1 MLVSVNLWDR
11 VRGLLRSNDELA
23 QADRHWAAQDVGADV
38 IGACCDRSRVTLR
51 GTIDVLTV
59 RPRQDTPWLEAELS
73 DGTGRVTLI
82 WMGRHDIPGIE
93 AGRELVVRGRIS
105 VADGVRRLYNPAYE
119 LL

>member
-1 MLVSVNLWDR
+1 MSWLDR

-23 QADRHWAAQDVGADV
+23 SADLHRLAEDLGADA
-38 IGACCDRSRVTLR
+38 IATCTDRSRVTLR

-59 RPRQDTPWLEAELS
+59 RPREDTPWLEAELS

-82 WMGRHDIPGIE
+82 WMGRHEIPGIE
-93 AGRELVVRGRIS
+93 AGRELLVTGRIS
-105 VADGVRRLYNPAYE
+105 VADGTRRLYNPHYE

>member
-1 MLVSVNLWDR
+1 MSWIDR
-11 VRGLLRSNDELA
+11 MRGLLRSNDEIA
-23 QADRHWAAQDVGADV
+23 SADRHKLAEE
-38 IGACCDRSRVTLR
+38 IGCDAIGSCSDRGRVTLR

-73 DGTGRVTLI
+73 DGTGKVTLI

-93 AGRELVVRGRIS
+93 AGRDLLVRGRIS
-105 VADGVRRLYNPAYE
+105 VADGTRRVYNPHYE

>member
-1 MLVSVNLWDR
+1 MAWWDR
-11 VRGLLRSNDELA
+11 VKGALRSTDELTSEE
-23 QADRHWAAQDVGADV
+23 RHRVAEASGADA
-38 IGACCDRSRVTLR
+38 IGRCEDRKRVTLR

-59 RPRQDTPWLEAELS
+59 QPRRTTPWLEAELS

-93 AGRELVVRGRIS
+93 AGRELLVEGRIS
-105 VADGVRRLYNPAYE
+105 VADGQRRIYNPRYE

>member
-1 MLVSVNLWDR
+1 MALWER
-11 VRGLLRSNDELA
+11 MRGLLRSNDELA
-23 QADRHWAAQDVGADV
+23 SADRHRLAEGIGADAIDGCV
-38 IGACCDRSRVTLR
+38 DRSRVTVR

-82 WMGRHDIPGIE
+82 WMGRHEIPGIE
-93 AGRELVVRGRIS
+93 AGRELVARGRIS

>member
-1 MLVSVNLWDR
+1 MSWLDR
-11 VRGLLRSNDELA
+11 MRGLLRSNDELA
-23 QADRHWAAQDVGADV
+23 SADRQKRAAAHGCDTID
-38 IGACCDRSRVTLR
+38 ACTDRGRVVLR

-82 WMGRHDIPGIE
+82 WMGRHEIPGIE
-93 AGRELVVRGRIS
+93 AGRELLVRGRIS
-105 VADGVRRLYNPAYE
+105 VADGARRVYNPHYE